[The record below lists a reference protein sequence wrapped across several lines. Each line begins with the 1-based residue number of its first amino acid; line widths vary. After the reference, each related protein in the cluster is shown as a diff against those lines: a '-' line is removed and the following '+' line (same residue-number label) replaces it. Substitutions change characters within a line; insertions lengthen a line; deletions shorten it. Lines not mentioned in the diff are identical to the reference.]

1 MQVEARGV
9 PAHTRTLSVTLRHA
23 DQEGVDFAAYVLDL
37 RKRGFVPVGGDIQG
51 PGIIHHMSL
60 GGRLG
65 RASSSIEAIRA
76 EMPTIAFEATPAT
89 GGESC
94 RDRIDRVQGL
104 AGMPL
109 SGGYA
114 SRVGAEIGG
123 TQGCSHVLT
132 LGHLLGP
139 TAVWGLDEERRLL
152 GESPGWRRGER
163 IFRRDIVVD
172 GADREGDLAMVAL
185 LNDLHM
191 RPQAAEAEA
200 AERFARQVEIRVG
213 ARLRLADM
221 RILEI
226 DVAERR
232 RGPEDLESA
241 SWRPRPDRA
250 EPLVGLSLRSGVARD
265 LIERFQGDDRDRP
278 LLDLLLMLAPATL
291 QCVASFIDTYTR
303 TGGAGRAA
311 AETGGHPDSCY
322 MWRRDGA
329 MQRRRLEAAAR
340 ATPPGPQDGET

>member
-1 MQVEARGV
+1 MSVEARGL

-23 DQEGVDFAAYVLDL
+23 DAAGVDFAAYVLDL

-60 GGRLG
+60 SGRIDRAAG
-65 RASSSIEAIRA
+65 RIETIRA

-94 RDRIDRVQGL
+94 RDRIDRVAGL
-104 AGMPL
+104 AGTPL
-109 SGGYA
+109 AGAYA

-123 TQGCSHVLT
+123 TNGCSHVLT

-139 TAVWGLDEERRLL
+139 TASWALEESQRLS
-152 GESPGWRRGER
+152 GESPGWRPGER
-163 IFRRDIVVD
+163 MFRRDIVVD
-172 GADREGDLAMVAL
+172 GADVEGDLAMVAL
-185 LNDLHM
+185 LTDLHLAP
-191 RPQAAEAEA
+191 RPIDSEA
-200 AERFARQVEIRVG
+200 AARFAHQVEMRIGVRV
-213 ARLRLADM
+213 RLTDM
-221 RILEI
+221 RLLEI
-226 DVAERR
+226 AIAERR
-232 RGPEDLESA
+232 RGPQDLESA
-241 SWRPRPDRA
+241 VWRLRPDRA
-250 EPLVGLSLRSGVARD
+250 EPLVGLSLRTGVARD
-265 LIERFQGDDRDRP
+265 LIGRFQDDDRDRP

-311 AETGGHPDSCY
+311 SETGGHPDSCY

-329 MQRRRLEAAAR
+329 LQRRRLEAAPAPDAR
-340 ATPPGPQDGET
+340 EPS